1 MSNVLITG
9 TSSGFGKL
17 AALKFARQGDNVF
30 ASMRNTGKGRELEEV
45 ARKENLALKVIEL
58 DVLSDDSVNSAV
70 EQVVA
75 DAGSIDVLVNNAG
88 FEIRGAVEEVS
99 DEEARAQ
106 FDTNV
111 LGLLRVTRAVLPGMR
126 ERGSGR
132 IINLSSVAGIVGVP
146 FGGIYAASKHAVE
159 ALTETMYWEVKPFGV
174 SVALIEPGAYPTEF
188 SANIQVARA
197 HESGPYKQTADEFRT
212 RVSRLAPG
220 GVPQNPDEV
229 ADAIYNAAY
238 DESLKLRYPVG
249 GDANLIAG
257 ARKQL
262 DFEGF
267 EQAMR
272 QALDWWD

>member
-1 MSNVLITG
+1 MSTVLITG
-9 TSSGFGKL
+9 TSSGFGKM
-17 AALKFARQGDNVF
+17 AALQFARKGDNVF
-30 ASMRNTGKGRELEEV
+30 ASMRNTAMGAELEQI
-45 ARKENLALKVIEL
+45 ARKENVALKVVQL
-58 DVLSDDSVNSAV
+58 DVLSDDSVAGAV
-70 EQVVA
+70 KQVLG

-88 FEIRGAVEEVS
+88 FEIRGAVEEIS

-111 LGLLRVTRAVLPGMR
+111 FGLLRVTRAVLPHMR
-126 ERGSGR
+126 SRGSGR
-132 IINLSSVAGIVGVP
+132 IINVSSVAGIVGVP

-159 ALTETMYWEVKPFGV
+159 ALTETMYWELHPFGI
-174 SVALIEPGAYPTEF
+174 SVCLIEPGAFPTEF

-197 HESGPYKQTADEFRT
+197 HESGIYKQTAEEFRN
-212 RVSRLAPG
+212 RVGRLAPG
-220 GVPQNPDEV
+220 GEPQDPNKV

-249 GDANLIAG
+249 GDANLIVG
-257 ARKQL
+257 AYKQM

-267 EQAMR
+267 SQAMR